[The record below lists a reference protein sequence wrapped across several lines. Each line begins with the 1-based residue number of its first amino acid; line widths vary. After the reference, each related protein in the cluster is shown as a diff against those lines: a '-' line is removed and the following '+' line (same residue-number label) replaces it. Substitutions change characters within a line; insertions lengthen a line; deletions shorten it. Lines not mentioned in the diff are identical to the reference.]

1 MANNLPWFLSRFGPT
16 TKYLLYV
23 LIQQPF
29 PRLQIHPPSSSSSL
43 ICPSSTSSRRTAEE
57 EPAELLHN
65 KLTPTMCLLLFLM
78 CPEFGIAS
86 KQADWM
92 RDVVIRRIPVSDIFA
107 DYLSFPI
114 RSDTVSLKVHIPEK
128 HFPKQRYTA
137 REYNIRG
144 GHQRPR
150 RRRRRYYYYD
160 NVNKIKERALFLSIV
175 CGLPRS
181 CLCNDGGHKINV

>member
-1 MANNLPWFLSRFGPT
+1 MILVEIWPHDKIPSLCTYTTAISQTSDPSTIIIILIADLPFFYFIAAWRA
-16 TKYLLYV
+16 
-23 LIQQPF
+23 
-29 PRLQIHPPSSSSSL
+29 
-43 ICPSSTSSRRTAEE
+43 AEE
-57 EPAELLHN
+57 EQAELLHN
-65 KLTPTMCLLLFLM
+65 KLTPTMCLLLFL

-137 REYNIRG
+137 SEYNTCG

-181 CLCNDGGHKINV
+181 CLCNDRGHKINV